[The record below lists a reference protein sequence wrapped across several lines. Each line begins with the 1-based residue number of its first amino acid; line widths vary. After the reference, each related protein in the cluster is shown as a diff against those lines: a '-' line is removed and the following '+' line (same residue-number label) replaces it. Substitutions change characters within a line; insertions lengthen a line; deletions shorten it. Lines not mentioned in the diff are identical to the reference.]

1 VTIGLLGVILV
12 AIFMGSV
19 AQRIAGVGFAL
30 LLSPVLVML
39 LGAHTG
45 IMMINIC
52 SVVSCG
58 LIVPRV
64 WSHIDWSMFR
74 WLSVP
79 ALVGTVGGSLLAVNL
94 PPAPLVIAVGA
105 VVIAALAL
113 SVLLHRASVTV
124 SGNPP
129 KALAGLG
136 SGLTNALA
144 GVGGPTVSAYAVL
157 ARWPQREFAATL
169 QPYFLL
175 LCLAT
180 VGVRTWLDPN
190 DVPQLR
196 WWMWAALAGMIVVGI
211 WAGEQLM
218 RYIKDHHARTG
229 VIVIAF
235 VGAAAA
241 MVKGVLDLNA

>member
-12 AIFMGSV
+12 AIFLGSA

-64 WSHIDWSMFR
+64 WSDIDWSMFR
-74 WLSVP
+74 WLTVP
-79 ALVGTVGGSLLAVNL
+79 ALVGSVAGSILAVNL
-94 PPAPLVIAVGA
+94 PSAPLVIAVGA

-113 SVLLHRASVTV
+113 SVLMHRASIKV
-124 SGNPP
+124 SGNAP
-129 KALAGLG
+129 KAIAGLG
-136 SGLTNALA
+136 SGLTNSLA

-169 QPYFLL
+169 QPYFFL

-180 VGVRTWLDPN
+180 VGVRLWLDPT
-190 DVPQLR
+190 DLPQLQ
-196 WWMWAALAGMIVVGI
+196 WWMWAALAAMIVAGIYVG
-211 WAGEQLM
+211 EKLM
-218 RYIKDHHARTG
+218 RHIKDDHARVG

-241 MVKGVLDLNA
+241 LVKGVLDLSA